1 MAFSVFTGSK
11 SILSSK
17 SASNYSGSRISS
29 SKSKTVFNQSNHRR
43 VFNIVGK
50 NGPYF
55 GSTSRLSV
63 DLKID

>member
-1 MAFSVFTGSK
+1 VNK
-11 SILSSK
+11 S
-17 SASNYSGSRISS
+17 SGN
-29 SKSKTVFNQSNHRR
+29 TVFNQSNHRR